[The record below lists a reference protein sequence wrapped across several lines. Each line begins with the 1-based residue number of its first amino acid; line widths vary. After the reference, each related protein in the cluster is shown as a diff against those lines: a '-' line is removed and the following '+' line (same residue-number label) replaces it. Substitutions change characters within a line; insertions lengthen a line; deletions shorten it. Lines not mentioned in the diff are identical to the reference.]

1 MPLMLLFHDTR
12 FWYHAL
18 IGQMSSFW
26 QIRGAVDSI
35 MLFHQ
40 SQVAQALYESPE
52 QHTAAI
58 IWRFMRIILFLH
70 NWEKC
75 ALKFSF

>member
-26 QIRGAVDSI
+26 RIRGAVYSI
-35 MLFHQ
+35 VLFQ

-52 QHTAAI
+52 QHHPLANYLF
-58 IWRFMRIILFLH
+58 IWQQL
-70 NWEKC
+70 
-75 ALKFSF
+75 